1 MEEKDNIEKIEDQ
14 IKGLQDNEKDEYE
27 KHLDQILEVE
37 EDLEESTKKIDKIDD
52 LKEVEEVSLEE
63 NESDYE
69 EIDSFDDKVEEK
81 RKIEEKTENTHDSKI
96 STNSNKSSKKSSKKM
111 IIIFLFALCFLV
123 LLCIFLLII
132 FYGNKKNKNQKTV
145 DEVTYT
151 RSEQKEI
158 LNKFGD
164 SVKGIL
170 AVYAEKKDVLLEY
183 EDAVKL
189 VNFDYKVDCKVHE
202 IYDDGNLYLNN
213 CSINKYKSSLSYGK
227 KQEKKEL
234 KISEDAIKVY
244 VSKTNKKA
252 TLRAPKNLDNYQ
264 IYGVEIKDAY
274 TDLMLLGEDSLFLY
288 YTTNSSNDFKGNIVN
303 YMTGRPALEGINY
316 QSILPIKLKSGYD
329 LEYAAVK
336 IDNKWGVFQL
346 LNGIQAVQP
355 VYDSIGSKLEVGTY
369 GNLPYVYGVGTSFIS
384 TYYYSRGDYTSHYGL
399 YDYRKGYYVISDNK
413 TYMIK
418 SGDYLWVVDEY
429 EMGHIYDF
437 NGNEILANT
446 YSAILG
452 IVDGKYILVNDRG
465 SIKLIGVH
473 GGVYFDYGKYN
484 LYKKSNYSI
493 NYNNGALFQFTN
505 PKREINPDYDG
516 KTDCIQVVYDSNDK
530 TGELKEVGCGII
542 G

>member
-1 MEEKDNIEKIEDQ
+1 MEEKDDIEKIENQ
-14 IKGLQDNEKDEYE
+14 IRGLQDNEKDENE
-27 KHLDQILEVE
+27 KYLDQILEVE
-37 EDLEESTKKIDKIDD
+37 DDLEESTKKIDKIDN
-52 LKEVEEVSLEE
+52 LSEVEEVSLEE
-63 NESDYE
+63 NEHE
-69 EIDSFDDKVEEK
+69 EVDSFDDKVNEK
-81 RKIEEKTENTHDSKI
+81 IPIEEKTENTHDSKI
-96 STNSNKSSKKSSKKM
+96 STNFNKSSKKSSKKIV
-111 IIIFLFALCFLV
+111 IIVLVALCFLA
-123 LLCIFLLII
+123 LLCVILLMIFS
-132 FYGNKKNKNQKTV
+132 GNRKKENSKTV

-151 RSEQKEI
+151 RSEQREI

-189 VNFDYKVDCKVHE
+189 VSFDYKVDCKVHE

-213 CSINKYKSSLSYGK
+213 CSINQFKSSLSYGK

-252 TLRAPKNLDNYQ
+252 TLKEPKNLDNYQ

-336 IDNKWGVFQL
+336 IDNRWGVFQL

-369 GNLPYVYGVGTSFIS
+369 GNLPYVYGVGSSFIS

-413 TYMIK
+413 TYMTK

-452 IVDGKYILVNDRG
+452 IVDGKYILVNDSG
-465 SIKLIGVH
+465 SIKLIGIR
-473 GGVYFDYGKYN
+473 GGVYYDYGKYD

-493 NYNNGALFQFTN
+493 KYNNGALFQFTN

-530 TGELKEVGCGII
+530 TGELKEVGCGMI